1 MNFWEWFSAWWA
13 DQPFECDLP
22 WWVLRRFVQPR
33 SLLPGARLLTLGE
46 ETLSLLPILAQRG
59 WHASGVDPHTQR
71 ILAGEGLPSE
81 SVRFVNRSLVL
92 PEQHFDAVLVRD
104 LRGSHND
111 LAQLPAYLQ
120 SAQWL
125 ASLRPGGRL
134 AVLIRR
140 QPTWQ
145 EQPGGHLRS
154 CFERHFKAFPGA
166 TRIRFLGDDL
176 TYWRTWNW
184 LSGDQPRWGHLLV
197 EHRIPEE
204 PRAAQAWRKAAI
216 QAAPGQPPS
225 CCAWARHQYHS
236 QSNKAA

>member
-33 SLLPGARLLTLGE
+33 ALPTGSSLLTLGGE
-46 ETLSLLPILAQRG
+46 SLSMLPILAQRG
-59 WHASGVDPHTQR
+59 WQTHGVDTQTQR
-71 ILAGEGLPSE
+71 IFAGNGLPSE

-92 PEQHFDAVLVRD
+92 PEHYFNAILVRD
-104 LRGSHND
+104 NSVSLYD
-111 LAQLPAYLQ
+111 IAQLPSYLLT
-120 SAQWL
+120 AQLL
-125 ASLRPGGRL
+125 ASLHPGGRL
-134 AVLIRR
+134 AILVRQ
-140 QPTWQ
+140 QPTWK
-145 EQPGGHLRS
+145 EQPAGHLRS

-197 EHRIPEE
+197 EHRIPEK
-204 PRAAQAWRKAAI
+204 PRAAQAWRQAAI

-225 CCAWARHQYHS
+225 CCAWARRQSHN
-236 QSNKAA
+236 QSNKVA